1 MLRSYQKI
9 SRRNSKVINV
19 GNVLIGGQ
27 NPIAVQTM
35 TNTLT
40 TNSKDTLS
48 QIERAAKLGADIVR
62 VSVPD
67 KASSDSLI
75 SSKTVN
81 ISS

>member
-19 GNVLIGGQ
+19 GKVLIGGQ

-67 KASSDSLI
+67 KDSQI
-75 SSKTVN
+75 H
-81 ISS
+81 